1 MRAIFNSISYLA
13 AISKMAPTILRS
25 CDSSLGLARSW
36 VHGNSSRSYK
46 CHFSCSELTKSS
58 VKSRVRLGKYPNN
71 GKQELVFS
79 WGLVKHSCVT
89 QCPVGITD
97 IRDRKPL
104 RSLSPGS
111 VVWIVPF
118 PHYLSSGG
126 YLSSHWLALL
136 LSLIFMT

>member
-13 AISKMAPTILRS
+13 AVSKMAPTILRS
-25 CDSSLGLARSW
+25 CDSSFGLARSW

-58 VKSRVRLGKYPNN
+58 VEPRVRVGKFPNN
-71 GKQELVFS
+71 GKQEPVFS

-97 IRDRKPL
+97 VRDRKATEVFESGL
-104 RSLSPGS
+104 CGLDRT
-111 VVWIVPF
+111 I
-118 PHYLSSGG
+118 SSR
-126 YLSSHWLALL
+126 LVFWRVFVFALACITFFLL
-136 LSLIFMT
+136 FL